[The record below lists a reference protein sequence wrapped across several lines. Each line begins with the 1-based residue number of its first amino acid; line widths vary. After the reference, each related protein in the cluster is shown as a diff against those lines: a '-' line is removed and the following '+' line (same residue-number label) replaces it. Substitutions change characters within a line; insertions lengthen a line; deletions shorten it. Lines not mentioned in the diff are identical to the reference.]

1 MESYAVPKST
11 KIKAVSELMLLRL
24 FQVLAV
30 ILMGVQLGVSYAH
43 FMQMHGKLDLPLDCY
58 ILVQNQVISYQV
70 KLAFIEIPSI
80 ISAVAAT
87 VLLRNHRKAFWLTLI
102 GVVSIILMWMIWAI
116 FIQPINQQID
126 DWTVTKFPSNWSDIR
141 YQWHFYHLIRLGIA
155 AIGMIALTLSLLVDR
170 VKPAS

>member
-1 MESYAVPKST
+1 MPKSA
-11 KIKAVSELMLLRL
+11 KFQALSKFMLLRL

-43 FMQMHGKLDLPLDCY
+43 FMQMPGKLGLPLDCY
-58 ILVQNQVISYQV
+58 ILVQNEVISYRV

-80 ISAVAAT
+80 ISALAAT

-102 GVVSIILMWMIWAI
+102 GAISIVLTWAIWSI

-126 DWTVTKFPSNWSDIR
+126 GWTITNFPINWSAIR
-141 YQWHFYHLIRLGIA
+141 YQWHFYHLIRLVIIA
-155 AIGMIALTLSLLVDR
+155 VGMIALTLSLLADR